1 MLGHAEAIAMVRE
14 AGGDRVQVLDVE
26 NLQGLPVYVHSKLCI
41 IDDVWAAVGSDNF
54 NTRSWTHDSELTA
67 AVLDS
72 ERDRRAPI
80 DPGGL
85 GDGARRFARELR
97 LTLMREH
104 LDLDDDDDLLDPV
117 RAADTVRK
125 SAAELDAWHD
135 GGCQGPRPAGRLRSH
150 PIGQGRQ
157 SCPPGI
163 AGSPPRSTGPSSTR
177 TVVPLD
183 MRLRRTY

>member
-1 MLGHAEAIAMVRE
+1 M
-14 AGGDRVQVLDVE
+14 
-26 NLQGLPVYVHSKLCI
+26 
-41 IDDVWAAVGSDNF
+41 
-54 NTRSWTHDSELTA
+54 
-67 AVLDS
+67 LDS
-72 ERDRRAPI
+72 ERDQRAPT

-104 LDLDDDDDLLDPV
+104 LDLDEDDDLLDPA

-135 GGCQGPRPAGRLRSH
+135 GGCHGPRPAGRLRSH
-150 PIGQGRQ
+150 PIGKGGKLPARHRWLTAPIYRSFLDPDGR
-157 SCPPGI
+157 
-163 AGSPPRSTGPSSTR
+163 
-177 TVVPLD
+177 PLD

>member
-1 MLGHAEAIAMVRE
+1 MVRE

-26 NLQGLPVYVHSKLCI
+26 NLQGLPVYVHSKLCV

-72 ERDRRAPI
+72 ERDQRSPT

-97 LTLMREH
+97 LRSYIAVPLVVRDAVLGVFSLVSAESGRRFTTE
-104 LDLDDDDDLLDPV
+104 DLDIDLD
-117 RAADTVRK
+117 K
-125 SAAELDAWHD
+125 H
-135 GGCQGPRPAGRLRSH
+135 PAV
-150 PIGQGRQ
+150 
-157 SCPPGI
+157 
-163 AGSPPRSTGPSSTR
+163 TGEQI
-177 TVVPLD
+177 
-183 MRLRRTY
+183 